1 MKITI
6 NKKISFNKDSRPYI
20 VAEISGN
27 HNGSKKLFL
36 KHIREAHKNG
46 ADMIKIQ
53 TYEPDDITIKNTK
66 LDTKIKKGIWKGK
79 NLWDLYNKAQTPF
92 TWHADAFKLAKKL
105 KITLFSTPFSI
116 RALKFL
122 KKFNPK
128 IYKIS
133 SFEITDFNLI
143 NEIAKTKKPI
153 IISTGSST
161 FNEIKSA
168 LKIIERHHSK
178 IILLHC
184 VSGYPTP
191 IEEANINSIKFLQTK
206 FKDYYIGLSDHT
218 KTIDAAIGSVS
229 LGAKLIEKHFKI
241 SEKIKSE
248 DSKFSITGKELKIL
262 KGHIINIHKSL
273 GNFKKNIQKTEKNNR
288 FFRRSIYSIKNIK
301 KGEKFNEFN
310 IGCFRPKLGISA
322 SEYYHVIGKKS
333 KKNINKFNPI
343 KKKNF

>member
-6 NKKISFNKDSRPYI
+6 NKNISFNKDSRPYI

-36 KHIREAHKNG
+36 EHIREAHRNG
-46 ADMIKIQ
+46 ADMVKIQ
-53 TYEPDDITIKNTK
+53 TYEPDDITIKNNK
-66 LDTKIKKGIWKGK
+66 LNTKIKKGIWRGK
-79 NLWDLYNKAQTPF
+79 NLWDLYNKVQTPF
-92 TWHADAFKLAKKL
+92 AWHADAFKLANKL
-105 KITLFSTPFSI
+105 NILLFSTPFSI
-116 RALKFL
+116 RALRFLEKF
-122 KKFNPK
+122 KPK

-153 IISTGSST
+153 IISTGCSS

-168 LKIIERHHSK
+168 LSIIEKHHKK

-191 IEEANINSIKFLQTK
+191 IEEANINSIKFLKKK
-206 FKDYYIGLSDHT
+206 FKNYYIGLSDHT
-218 KTIDAAIGSVS
+218 RTIDTAIGSVS
-229 LGAKLIEKHFKI
+229 LGSKLIEKHFKI

-262 KGHIINIHKSL
+262 KEHIVNIHKSL
-273 GNFKKNIQKTEKNNR
+273 GTFKKNIQKVEKNSR
-288 FFRRSIYSIKNIK
+288 FFRRSIYSIKDIK
-301 KGEKFNEFN
+301 KGEKFNKLN
-310 IGCFRPKLGISA
+310 IGCFRPQLGLSA
-322 SEYYHVIGKKS
+322 SEYYKVIGKKS
-333 KKNINKFNPI
+333 KKNIDKFNPI
-343 KKKNF
+343 KKNYF